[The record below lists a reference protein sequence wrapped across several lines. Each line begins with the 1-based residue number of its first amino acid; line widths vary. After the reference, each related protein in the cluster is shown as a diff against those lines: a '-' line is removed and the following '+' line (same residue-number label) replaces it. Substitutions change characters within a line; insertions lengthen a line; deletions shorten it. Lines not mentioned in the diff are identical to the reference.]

1 VAEPGSEVLIPHLS
15 NRERAH
21 PEVRQSQRASPNP
34 PSFNI
39 LGIQVHALTL
49 DWTVELFAR
58 SVGLRQP
65 GYVCIC
71 TVNDIVE
78 GLKHSEV
85 LEAFRRAWLVT
96 TDGMPLVWWGR
107 RSGYAWAERVYG
119 PDVLRAVIADS
130 RHRET
135 RHFFYGCTEEVL
147 DRLEA
152 KAREINPDLKLAGKL
167 APPFRPLSE
176 AEEEEHARLINEAR
190 PDIVWVGLG
199 CPKQNLWMAR
209 FRPRLEAPV
218 LVGVGAAFDFLAGVK
233 RQAPRWVQRSG
244 FEWLFRLLCE
254 PRRLWRRY
262 LVNNSIFLAHAFAYW
277 SGLRDYPL
285 EPPPS
290 RESPDGPSRGP
301 QSAGES
307 GS

>member
-1 VAEPGSEVLIPHLS
+1 VEPVDGYNVLGTRVS
-15 NRERAH
+15 
-21 PEVRQSQRASPNP
+21 
-34 PSFNI
+34 
-39 LGIQVHALTL
+39 ALTL
-49 DWTVELFAR
+49 ERTVHL
-58 SVGLRQP
+58 LRERIRNRAQA
-65 GYVCIC
+65 YVCVC

-78 GLKHSEV
+78 SL
-85 LEAFRRAWLVT
+85 RRPDVRASINGAWLAT
-96 TDGMPLVWWGR
+96 SDGMPLVWWGR
-107 RSGYAWAERVYG
+107 LSGRREIGRVYG
-119 PDVLRAVIADS
+119 PDILRAVLS
-130 RHRET
+130 EPSHVET
-135 RHFFYGCTEEVL
+135 RHFFYGGTQQVL